1 MATKRLP
8 VHEVEDDEIEDD
20 ALEDDGPDIE
30 VDDELIDASTEVEM
44 DDLFGPRELT
54 IEDWDEDEYFV
65 VRADDM
71 PVPIGGRDTYPF
83 KGRHVYVSRMTPQI
97 IQLIPGQM
105 LIAKKK
111 NDTMRMVELAEKLYV
126 ALSRVILGWDL
137 PDPTDPLRRPLETP
151 YGNPEAIQ
159 MLPNEAVNWL
169 VGKVAAGG
177 EQVPEKK
184 GSSSTPRT
192 RSAQLTR
199 VR

>member
-1 MATKRLP
+1 MATKRIERD
-8 VHEVEDDEIEDD
+8 EVEDEDEIM
-20 ALEDDGPDIE
+20 DDGPEIE

-44 DDLFGPRELT
+44 DDLFGPRALT
-54 IEDWDEDEYFV
+54 INDWDEREYFTLK
-65 VRADDM
+65 ADEM
-71 PVPIGGRDTYPF
+71 PVPIGDRDTYPF
-83 KGRHVYVSRMTPQI
+83 KGRRIYVSRMTPQI

-105 LIAKKK
+105 MIAKKK

-126 ALSRVILGWDL
+126 ALSRIILSWDL
-137 PDPTDPLRRPLETP
+137 QDPTDPLRRELPSP
-151 YGNPEAIQ
+151 YGNPDAIQ

-177 EQVPEKK
+177 EETSEKK

>member
-1 MATKRLP
+1 MATKRRID
-8 VHEVEDDEIEDD
+8 EDEIEDE
-20 ALEDDGPDIE
+20 ALEDGPDIE

-44 DDLFGPRELT
+44 EDLFGPRALT